1 VLLEEDMFMEFEN
14 IKELIKL
21 VDSSSLAFFELE
33 MGNDHIK
40 MDKSLS
46 RGLSDNN
53 LNNLSTVRNASNISN
68 ANNAGNASNV
78 SNSSNVDNINTILNS
93 VNSTEKSEI
102 HLEKNEDL
110 KEVKKGSKEIVVED
124 KNTKVIT
131 SPMVGTFYSSAS
143 PESPAFVEVG
153 SKVSSGQVI
162 CIIEAM
168 KLMNEIESDDNG
180 IITERLV
187 NDGDMVEYGQPLFKI
202 KGE

>member
-1 VLLEEDMFMEFEN
+1 MEFEN

-21 VDSSSLAFFELE
+21 VDSSNLAFFELE
-33 MGNDHIK
+33 SGNDHIK

-53 LNNLSTVRNASNISN
+53 LSSGSNASKVN
-68 ANNAGNASNV
+68 
-78 SNSSNVDNINTILNS
+78 NVDNINTVLNS
-93 VNSTEKSEI
+93 VSSIEKSETNVV
-102 HLEKNEDL
+102 KNEDL
-110 KEVKKGSKEIVVED
+110 KGTEKEIVIDD

-143 PESPAFVEVG
+143 PESPAFAEVG
-153 SKVSSGQVI
+153 NTVSKGNVI

-168 KLMNEIESDDNG
+168 KLMNEIESDFNG
-180 IITERLV
+180 IVVERLV